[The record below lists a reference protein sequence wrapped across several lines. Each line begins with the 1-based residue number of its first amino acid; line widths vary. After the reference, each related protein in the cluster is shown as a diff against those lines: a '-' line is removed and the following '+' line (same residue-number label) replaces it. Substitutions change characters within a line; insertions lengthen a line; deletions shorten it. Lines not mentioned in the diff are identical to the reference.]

1 MKKILFPTDF
11 SETAENAFVYALEMA
26 KSLEAELIVLHVYD
40 VAIISYEA
48 YSPVTLDIYQSIE
61 LGKFENFKDYIPKLR
76 EIAKAHHLEHIPM
89 SHVLEEGDLIP
100 TIHRLV
106 KDENIS
112 LIVMGTNGASGIQEI
127 FLGSTTGSVIA
138 NVQTPLLCVPH
149 KAKFQKIEKIGFT
162 TRYRDKD
169 RNALKKVITIANK
182 LKATVKCLYVK
193 TLESDVTDQQISEW
207 REEFK
212 INPLNFFITSN
223 DDLED
228 EVFKFVDSQNIDV
241 LAMLT
246 YKRSFFESLFQK
258 SFAKKL
264 AYHTEVP
271 LLVLHED

>member
-11 SETAENAFVYALEMA
+11 SETAENAFVYALNMA

-40 VAIISYEA
+40 IAIISYEP
-48 YSPVTLDIYQSIE
+48 YSPITLDIYQSIE
-61 LGKFENFKDYIPKLR
+61 LGNFENFKDYIPKLR
-76 EIAKAHHLEHIPM
+76 EIASQHHLEDIPM

-100 TIHRLV
+100 TIHKLV

-112 LIVMGTNGASGIQEI
+112 LIVMGTNGASGIQEM
-127 FLGSTTGSVIA
+127 FLGSNTGSVIA
-138 NVQTPLLCVPH
+138 NVPTPLLCVPH
-149 KAKFQKIEKIGFT
+149 EAKFQKIEKIGFT

-169 RNALKKVITIANK
+169 RKALRKVINIADK
-182 LKATVKCLYVK
+182 MKATVKCLYVK

-228 EVFKFVDSQNIDV
+228 EVFKFVESQNIDV

-246 YKRSFFESLFQK
+246 YKRGFFESLFKK

-264 AYHTEVP
+264 SYHSEIP